1 MNSVRIEVRDLIALN
16 EKIQRALLQGE
27 RLTDSEKQIIRLCS
41 TDLNDLD
48 YQVTT
53 SGVISCGSG
62 SSVHDLLARRG
73 HHPLVPNVQAY

>member
-41 TDLNDLD
+41 TDL
-48 YQVTT
+48 
-53 SGVISCGSG
+53 
-62 SSVHDLLARRG
+62 LASIAWREGMQPEVKWRDG
-73 HHPLVPNVQAY
+73 DAPPPE